1 MGRPELGLCIPVEHP
16 VGLDLLA
23 TLKRQ
28 TWRRV
33 RVDVHYGFFER
44 DHRIATDQLRE
55 FLRTGIPEPLF
66 LLAHGTM
73 KQWPEEDAL
82 VDHVDDVRVKMRD
95 LRLVDRLRRIR
106 GRF

>member
-1 MGRPELGLCIPVEHP
+1 MASLTSWSPHVLS
-16 VGLDLLA
+16 LL
-23 TLKRQ
+23 
-28 TWRRV
+28 RV
-33 RVDVHYGFFER
+33 ASGAAF
-44 DHRIATDQLRE
+44 
-55 FLRTGIPEPLF
+55 
-66 LLAHGTM
+66 LAHGTM